1 MKKLTR
7 IGDIFF
13 KWKDPVLF
21 LVIFSGVISSFQTG
35 PPKNWQPLFNGE
47 NLDGWTIKIAG
58 HELNEN
64 YNNTFRVEDG
74 LLKVS
79 YADYDTFN
87 NDFGHIFYNEKF
99 SHYKVRV
106 EYRFVGEQ
114 LQGGPSWAFL
124 NNGIMF
130 HAQSPDSMELN
141 QDFPVSIEAQ
151 LLGGIEGEERPNFGV
166 CTPGTDVEI
175 DGVLRT
181 EHCIS
186 SNAKTYTGDQWV
198 TAELYV
204 YGDSVIHHIL
214 GQDTVLTY
222 QHPQLS
228 ESGELIDEGF
238 IALQAESHPT
248 EFRKIE
254 ILDLSDTFNK

>member
-1 MKKLTR
+1 MKKLSG
-7 IGDIFF
+7 IGGIFL
-13 KWKDPVLF
+13 KWKNPLLF
-21 LVIFSGVISSFQTG
+21 LLIFSGFISSCQTG
-35 PPKNWQPLFNGE
+35 PRENWQSLFNGE
-47 NLDGWTIKIAG
+47 NLNGWTIKIAG

-74 LLKVS
+74 ILKIS
-79 YADYDTFN
+79 YADYDTFKN
-87 NDFGHIFYNEKF
+87 EFGHIFYKNKF
-99 SHYKVRV
+99 SHYKLRV
-106 EYRFVGEQ
+106 EYRFVGGQ
-114 LQGGPSWAFL
+114 VPGGPSWGFL

-130 HAQSPDSMELN
+130 HAQSPESMELN

-151 LLGGIEGEERPNFGV
+151 LLGGIEDEERPNFGV

-175 DGVLRT
+175 NGILRK

-186 SNAKTYTGDQWV
+186 SKARTYTGDQWV
-198 TAELYV
+198 TAELHV

-222 QHPQLS
+222 HHPQLS
-228 ESGELIDEGF
+228 ETGELINEGF

-254 ILDLSDTFNK
+254 ILDLSDTYKK

>member
-1 MKKLTR
+1 MKESKS
-7 IGDIFF
+7 IDPIFS
-13 KWKDPVLF
+13 KWRNPVLF
-21 LVIFSGVISSFQTG
+21 LMIIFGVISSCQTK
-35 PPKNWQPLFNGE
+35 PHEKWKPLFNGN

-58 HELNEN
+58 HELTEN

-74 LLKVS
+74 LLKIS
-79 YADYDTFN
+79 YADYDTFR
-87 NDFGHIFYNEKF
+87 NDFGHIFYKEKF
-99 SHYKVRV
+99 SHYKLRI

-114 LQGGPSWAFL
+114 LQGGPSWAFR

-130 HAQSPDSMELN
+130 HAQSPESMELN

-166 CTPGTDVEI
+166 CTPGTDIEI

-186 SNAKTYTGDQWV
+186 SNARTYTGDQWI
-198 TAELYV
+198 TAELHV

-214 GQDTVLTY
+214 GRDTVLTY

-254 ILDLSDTFNK
+254 ILDLSEIR